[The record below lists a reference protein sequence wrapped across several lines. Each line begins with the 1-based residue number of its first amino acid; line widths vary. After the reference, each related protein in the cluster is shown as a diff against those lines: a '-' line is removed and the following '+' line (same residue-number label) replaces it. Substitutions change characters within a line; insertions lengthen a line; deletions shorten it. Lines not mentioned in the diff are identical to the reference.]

1 MSICTLTA
9 RLIRLLRRLRT
20 QLSLFTLQARKLPQS
35 AKRTARHSAGLRMRI
50 KCRFVSAAPTG
61 EQYEINSGNHRAVVT
76 EVGATL
82 RRFSVDG
89 RDVVHGFDVTETIKG
104 GRGQNLIP
112 WPNRI
117 RDGRYTFNGVTQQ
130 LALTEPARHNASHGL
145 ARYVPWVLVEQ
156 QADTVVNR
164 VRIHPQPGWSG
175 TLDATITHRVSAD
188 GLTVTVEATNLSDEE
203 LPFGYGAHPYL
214 TVGESSV
221 DEVALTVPADSY
233 LEVDDRLLPAR
244 LSAVD
249 GTVYDLR
256 RSTVLGSANLDTAM
270 TDLTRDSDGRW
281 RIRLTLGDR
290 YAELWGDETF
300 AWTQVFTGGPNRDA
314 GVAVEPMTCG
324 PNAFNA
330 GPTHDDLRVL
340 APQET
345 FVGQWGITGR

>member
-1 MSICTLTA
+1 M
-9 RLIRLLRRLRT
+9 
-20 QLSLFTLQARKLPQS
+20 
-35 AKRTARHSAGLRMRI
+35 
-50 KCRFVSAAPTG
+50 SAAPTG

-221 DEVALTVPADSY
+221 DEVALTVPAASY

-345 FVGQWGITGR
+345 FVGQWGITGS

>member
-1 MSICTLTA
+1 
-9 RLIRLLRRLRT
+9 
-20 QLSLFTLQARKLPQS
+20 
-35 AKRTARHSAGLRMRI
+35 MRI

-221 DEVALTVPADSY
+221 DEVQLTVPAASY